1 MSEEA
6 PIDASASAGVASIE
20 GIVLEKEEI
29 STAANVCMESFF
41 DGADVIAEAMASA
54 TIATTKEIPVKALV
68 PLSRLVSAE
77 QSTRCR
83 GSHWGIH
90 PCFCL
95 AFHSLKGRC
104 SSCDDPNRESFSY
117 YPSTGY
123 FC

>member
-77 QSTRCR
+77 QSTPVV
-83 GSHWGIH
+83 GEAIG
-90 PCFCL
+90 
-95 AFHSLKGRC
+95 
-104 SSCDDPNRESFSY
+104 ESIPVSV
-117 YPSTGY
+117 
-123 FC
+123 